1 MAVTGLDESDRRKI
15 QQSINITKSL
25 YSERQPRRARW
36 GGVAGG
42 GRIRIGIL
50 DEALTS
56 PASITSTLPTA
67 AVSRYTLNATT
78 GRLEDSGKTDTVTNP
93 FPSLA
98 GSSGA
103 DIGYTKFGSIWV
115 PYRVGCSNTNEIQTI
130 TITGSPDGGTFT
142 LSYQGQTTS
151 GIAYN
156 AAAATVQTALEGLSS
171 IGSGNVACTGGA
183 LPGTAVDVEFQGSLA
198 NTNVDVMLSDGSSL
212 TGGTSPAVAV
222 TVDTEGCCG

>member
-1 MAVTGLDESDRRKI
+1 VVEGFLDGALAASTGNGTTETTATL
-15 QQSINITKSL
+15 SL
-25 YSERQPRRARW
+25 F
-36 GGVAGG
+36 GGSGA
-42 GRIRIGIL
+42 
-50 DEALTS
+50 DWAD
-56 PASITSTLPTA
+56 
-67 AVSRYTLNATT
+67 T
-78 GRLEDSGKTDTVTNP
+78 GRNVTVTNRSD
-93 FPSLA
+93 SLTGA
-98 GSSGA
+98 SGA
-103 DIGYTKFGSIWV
+103 FVIAIRVSGEWRPIWID
-115 PYRVGCSNTNEIQTI
+115 CASANEIQTV
-130 TITGSPDGGTFT
+130 TITGTPTGGTFT

-183 LPGTAVDVEFQGSLA
+183 LPGTAVDVEFQGDLA